1 MYVSRALSKPQVMAM
16 SSVISLNINA
26 HFNTLGL
33 TTLTK
38 IALYA
43 KVIKNIRYTD

>member
-1 MYVSRALSKPQVMAM
+1 MAM
-16 SSVISLNINA
+16 SSVNSLNINA
-26 HFNTLGL
+26 HFNTLAP